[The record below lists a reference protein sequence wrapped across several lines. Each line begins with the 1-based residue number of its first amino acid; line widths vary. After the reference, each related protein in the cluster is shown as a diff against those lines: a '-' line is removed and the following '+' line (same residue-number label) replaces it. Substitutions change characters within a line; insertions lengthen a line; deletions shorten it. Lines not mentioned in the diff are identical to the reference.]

1 MSAIRYSP
9 ADRLLL
15 GVDRLLRLAPPS
27 GRAAPAGDPAA
38 DLPEATGLSPAER
51 QHAAALMR
59 VNHAGEL
66 AAQGLYLGQSLGA
79 RTPQVLTQL
88 QVASAEEA
96 VHVDWCRVRLRALGG
111 RRSLLDPAW
120 FGGALAIG
128 ALAGLAGD
136 DWSLG
141 FVAETERQVRAHLDD
156 HLARLPSVDQRSR
169 AVLEQMRRDETRHG
183 ENARRAGGHEL
194 PAPLRSL
201 MRLASR
207 LMTVTAYRL

>member
-1 MSAIRYSP
+1 MPDIRFGP

-15 GVDRLLRLAPPS
+15 SVDCVLRLLPGGPS
-27 GRAAPAGDPAA
+27 NTARNPADE
-38 DLPEATGLSPAER
+38 LPKATGLTPAER
-51 QHAAALMR
+51 QTAAALMR

-66 AAQGLYLGQSLGA
+66 AAQGLYLGQSLAA
-79 RTPQVLTQL
+79 RSPQTLNQL
-88 QVASAEEA
+88 RAAGAEEA
-96 VHVDWCRVRLRALGG
+96 THIAWCRSRLKALGG

-128 ALAGLAGD
+128 TLAGLAGD

-141 FVAETERQVRAHLDD
+141 FIAETERQVEAHLGD
-156 HLARLPSVDQRSR
+156 HLQRLPTGDQRSR

-183 ENARRAGGHEL
+183 EDAHRAGGRTL
-194 PAPLRSL
+194 PAPVQGL

-207 LMTVTAYRL
+207 VMTTTAYRL

>member
-1 MSAIRYSP
+1 MPDIRFRP
-9 ADRLLL
+9 LDRLLL
-15 GVDRLLRLAPPS
+15 SMDRVLRLLPGGPPS
-27 GRAAPAGDPAA
+27 AAHNPADE
-38 DLPEATGLSPAER
+38 LPEATGLTPVER
-51 QHAAALMR
+51 QQSAALMR

-79 RTPQVLTQL
+79 RSPETLAQL
-88 QVASAEEA
+88 RAAGAEEA
-96 VHVDWCRVRLRALGG
+96 AHIAWCHARIKALGG

-128 ALAGLAGD
+128 TLAGLAGD

-141 FVAETERQVRAHLDD
+141 FIAETERQVEAHLDG
-156 HLARLPSVDQRSR
+156 HLQRLPAGDQRSR

-183 ENARRAGGHEL
+183 EDARRAGGRAL
-194 PAPLRSL
+194 PAPVRGL

-207 LMTVTAYRL
+207 VMTTTAYRL

>member
-1 MSAIRYSP
+1 MPDIRFSP

-15 GVDRLLRLAPPS
+15 SVDRVLRLLPGGPS
-27 GRAAPAGDPAA
+27 NTARNPADE
-38 DLPEATGLSPAER
+38 LPEATELTPAQR
-51 QHAAALMR
+51 QKAAALMR

-66 AAQGLYLGQSLGA
+66 AAQGLYLGQSLAARSPQTLNQLKAAGA
-79 RTPQVLTQL
+79 Q
-88 QVASAEEA
+88 EA
-96 VHVDWCRVRLRALGG
+96 AHIGWCRSRLKALGG

-128 ALAGLAGD
+128 TLAGLAGD

-141 FVAETERQVRAHLDD
+141 FIAETERQVEAHLGD
-156 HLARLPSVDQRSR
+156 HLQRLPAGDQRSR

-183 ENARRAGGHEL
+183 EDARRAGGRTL
-194 PAPLRSL
+194 PAPVRGL

-207 LMTVTAYRL
+207 VMTSTAYRL